1 MGRKIIFNVTKM
13 GASHVKSGKPCQDY
27 SLSWESEDKQ
37 VQVAIVCDGHGGD
50 TYVRSDVGARLAAE
64 IALSKIQSFTSSVS
78 PTLFIGKSAA
88 VTARPSEEEDALFPI
103 AKQKKQKDL
112 TESEQQQLEQDEA
125 FYAAVAHIR
134 EQDALFVRL
143 FASIYIQ
150 WLAEIQKNANEHPF
164 SDEEKACLKNA
175 KLVKAYG
182 TTLMAFVRTPLYWF
196 AFHIGDGK
204 LLSCD
209 RNFNWCEPVPWDCN
223 CFLNMTTSL
232 CNSNPIP
239 LFRYAFSGKGDFPA
253 AVIMGSDGLDD
264 SWGTIEKLQT
274 FYSQTLTI
282 FNDLGEEKAVEE
294 LADFLPKL
302 SEKASRDDMSMAG
315 IIDMDEIKE
324 GASVYNIRRK
334 LDTLQQEKNARE
346 TELSKLKERCGQLR
360 QDIKTLTADIAKNK
374 EDLSIW
380 WTSLL
385 NTKDAKDNQLQLKEN
400 ELLKKQKQEE
410 EQCKIYDEK
419 LISYQNWL
427 EKAKKDREELKVTY
441 DNLLKSNESKEKA
454 MLDDWE
460 RMKDSFEQQEKL
472 KYQEAIKEKAVQM
485 KQCND
490 EALKALLEQSDNQES
505 NGQEEVQND
514 KEQ

>member
-1 MGRKIIFNVTKM
+1 MGRRIIFNVTKM
-13 GASHVKSGKPCQDY
+13 GASHVKNGKPCQDY

-37 VQVAIVCDGHGGD
+37 VQVAIVCDGHGGN

-64 IALSKIQSFTSSVS
+64 IALNKIQSFINSVS

-88 VTARPSEEEDALFPI
+88 VTARPSEEEDILFPL
-103 AKQKKQKDL
+103 AKQKKLKDL

-150 WLAEIQKNANEHPF
+150 WLAEIQKDANEHPF

-182 TTLMAFVRTPLYWF
+182 TTLMAFARTPLYWF

-239 LFRYAFSGKGDFPA
+239 LFRYAFSGKGDFPT
-253 AVIMGSDGLDD
+253 AVVMGSDGLDD
-264 SWGTIEKLQT
+264 SWGTIEKLQN

-282 FNDLGEEKAVEE
+282 FNDLGEEKAIEE
-294 LADFLPKL
+294 LADYLPRL

-334 LDTLQQEKNARE
+334 LNALQQEKDARE
-346 TELSKLKERCGQLR
+346 AELSKLKELCGGLNQEL
-360 QDIKTLTADIAKNK
+360 KTLTADIAKDK
-374 EDLSIW
+374 EAFSEW

-385 NTKDAKDNQLQLKEN
+385 YTKEEKEN
-400 ELLKKQKQEE
+400 RLQSKETELLKKQQQEE
-410 EQCKIYDEK
+410 EQHKVYDEK
-419 LISYQNWL
+419 LISYQAWL
-427 EKAKKDREELKVTY
+427 EEAKIKREDLKTVY
-441 DNLLKSNESKEKA
+441 ENLLKSNENKEKEE
-454 MLDDWE
+454 LESWE
-460 RMKDSFEQQEKL
+460 RVKDSFEQQEKL
-472 KYQEAIKEKAVQM
+472 KYQEIMKEKAVLMEQY
-485 KQCND
+485 ND
-490 EALKALLEQSDNQES
+490 EALKALSEQSDNQES
-505 NGQEEVQND
+505 NCQEEVQND

>member
-1 MGRKIIFNVTKM
+1 M
-13 GASHVKSGKPCQDY
+13 
-27 SLSWESEDKQ
+27 
-37 VQVAIVCDGHGGD
+37 
-50 TYVRSDVGARLAAE
+50 
-64 IALSKIQSFTSSVS
+64 
-78 PTLFIGKSAA
+78 
-88 VTARPSEEEDALFPI
+88 
-103 AKQKKQKDL
+103 
-112 TESEQQQLEQDEA
+112 
-125 FYAAVAHIR
+125 
-134 EQDALFVRL
+134 
-143 FASIYIQ
+143 
-150 WLAEIQKNANEHPF
+150 
-164 SDEEKACLKNA
+164 
-175 KLVKAYG
+175 KAYG

-346 TELSKLKERCGQLR
+346 TELSKLKELCGQLR

-385 NTKDAKDNQLQLKEN
+385 NTKNAKDDQLHLKEN

-419 LISYQNWL
+419 LVSYQNWL

-460 RMKDSFEQQEKL
+460 RVKDSFEQQEKL
-472 KYQEAIKEKAVQM
+472 KYQEAMKEKAVQM
-485 KQCND
+485 EQYND
-490 EALKALLEQSDNQES
+490 EALKALLKQSDNQES
-505 NGQEEVQND
+505 NAQEEVQND